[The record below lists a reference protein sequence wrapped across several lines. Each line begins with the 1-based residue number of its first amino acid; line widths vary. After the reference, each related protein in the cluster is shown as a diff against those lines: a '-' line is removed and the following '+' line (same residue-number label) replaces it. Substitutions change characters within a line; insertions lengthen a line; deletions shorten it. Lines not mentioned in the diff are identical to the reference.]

1 MVLCLERDVP
11 VAIMIK
17 PIHVMSSTIASD
29 MAEIGYLIMD
39 VPTKMPMTIYQIK
52 GYHRKG

>member
-17 PIHVMSSTIASD
+17 SIHVMSSTNASD

-39 VPTKMPMTIYQIK
+39 VQQKC
-52 GYHRKG
+52 R